1 MLKEKRLHKIQNLLI
16 ANGSVETAQLSR
28 TFDVTEMTIRRDLET
43 LINGNAKI
51 VRTHGGAM
59 MATSGDQGELP
70 YERRMNECGESKYAI
85 AKKAMSFIKHG
96 QVLFIDSGTTT
107 LHLARQISN
116 EVNNTVI
123 TNGINI
129 ATELL
134 TRDWINVILIGGDL
148 RRNTH
153 STRGP
158 LAEEQMRN
166 FKVDIAF
173 IGANSIGN
181 NGNIYLANT
190 SEIGFKKSVLYAA
203 REVYVLVDSSK
214 FNKYSLISCANSLE
228 VTGIITDYRLP
239 EDITSVLEEQ
249 GIPLIIAPPI
259 S

>member
-1 MLKEKRLHKIQNLLI
+1 MLKEKRLQKIENLLI
-16 ANGSVETAQLSR
+16 SNGSVETGQLSR

-43 LINGNAKI
+43 LIKENPKI

-59 MATSGDQGELP
+59 LTNSGDQGELP
-70 YERRMNECGESKYAI
+70 YERRMAENGSLKDHI
-85 AKKAMSFIKHG
+85 AQKALSFIHHG

-107 LHLARQISN
+107 LHLARQMSN
-116 EVNNTVI
+116 EINNTVI

-166 FKVDIAF
+166 FKVDVAF
-173 IGANSIGN
+173 IGANSIGD

-190 SEIGFKKSVLYAA
+190 SEIGFKKSVLASA
-203 REVYVLVDSSK
+203 KEVYVLADSSK
-214 FNKYSLISCANSLE
+214 FDKFNLISCADGQD
-228 VTGIITDYRLP
+228 VTGIITDHKLP
-239 EDITSVLEEQ
+239 SETASRLEEL
-249 GIPLIIAPPI
+249 GVRLIIA